1 MKAMKLIGLI
11 GLMGWLMG
19 CSSDSKEQY
28 PTEPMS
34 STPITFSA
42 NQGEEQTVTRAG
54 TSLHDKGVSTFK
66 VWGYKNMSYNDGTES
81 YGDMQTVFPGYTVN
95 WTSNSSGSTTTNSNG
110 WEYVNLIS
118 STGDEQ
124 SIKYWDWN
132 AEAYRFFGVTGNL
145 SGTRKSYEAN
155 GYHEAYEAYE
165 IEMSADGSTD
175 ATVAATP
182 YFSHLW
188 FSTGN
193 TSTYPGKAFG
203 QPVQLEY
210 LKPFAKVRFMFIFEN
225 PNDAKETTL
234 TEKSFRPTNGDIIQ
248 TSAQITVSYPL
259 TGTAIKESYTITS
272 EPGGI
277 TMFTQDYYEL
287 VYKEGGHVVKPYL
300 DAPENILENG
310 VSVSLLEKEYAVL
323 PATNQGTYTLTVSV
337 NGDPKTTVVPAEFM
351 DWKIGYLY
359 TYIFKVHV
367 DGSVSIDAVQSAF
380 TLWEIHPAD
389 QTVYNW

>member
-1 MKAMKLIGLI
+1 MKAMKLIGFI

-66 VWGYKNMSYNDGTES
+66 VWGYKNMSYIDGTES
-81 YGDMQTVFPGYTVN
+81 YGDLQTVFPGYTVN

-110 WEYVNLIS
+110 WDYVNLIS

-155 GYHEAYEAYE
+155 GDHEAYEAYE

-259 TGTAIKESYTITS
+259 SGTATQETYAISS
-272 EPGGI
+272 VPGGI
-277 TMFTQDYYEL
+277 EEFGQDYYET
-287 VYKEGGHVVKPYL
+287 VTKET
-300 DAPENILENG
+300 ING
-310 VSVSLLEKEYAVL
+310 VEHVTSPYYDALESECNKEYVVL
-323 PATNQGTYTLTVSV
+323 PATNQGTYALTVSV
-337 NGDPKTTVVPAEFM
+337 NGEPKTTVVPAEFM

-367 DGSVSIDAVQSAF
+367 DYSVSIDVVQSAF
-380 TLWEIHPAD
+380 TTWSTDFETDH
-389 QTVYNW
+389 TVYNW